1 MSSGFTSR
9 DTSFHGCEI
18 GTASA
23 TPLITLKSPGS
34 SGPWLPVIP
43 IATRVA
49 PGISLGVN
57 PSSRIRASTAATS
70 SRVAPDFITI
80 SMR

>member
-9 DTSFHGCEI
+9 DTSFHGFEI

-23 TPLITLKSPGS
+23 TPVITLKSPGS
-34 SGPWLPVIP
+34 SGPWLPVMP
-43 IATRVA
+43 MASRVA
-49 PGISLGVN
+49 PGISLGVK

-70 SRVAPDFITI
+70 SLDASAFITI
-80 SMR
+80 SMV

>member
-9 DTSFHGCEI
+9 DTSFHGREI

-23 TPLITLKSPGS
+23 TPLITLNSPGS

-43 IATRVA
+43 IANRVE
-49 PGISLGVN
+49 PGTSLGVN

-70 SRVAPDFITI
+70 SRVAPDFMTI
-80 SMR
+80 SMV